1 MNPAMSSWLAAYH
14 VHAPGEM
21 IVDGPTMRA
30 SAPAATIAAH
40 DDHVQSAAMS
50 LTPASARVTAASEWP
65 RCAAARRS

>member
-1 MNPAMSSWLAAYH
+1 
-14 VHAPGEM
+14 M
-21 IVDGPTMRA
+21 IVDGPTMRT